1 METRNQLFSA
11 ASKAGLIIGAAGIIL
26 FILMYVSGFKPVGF
40 MLPIFILLIGI
51 ALNVLILV
59 MMLKKYCESQ
69 DGLISF
75 VNAFLFGLTALVVSS
90 FVVAI
95 FNYLFINY
103 FDPDYMK
110 NIMMAQKDWME
121 NYLSGKA
128 SEEQIQAA
136 LDGIDQQTANSGSI
150 LQALKG
156 LGGNI
161 IFGGII
167 ALIVGAIMKKNPDI
181 FDNANSGGVI

>member
-1 METRNQLFSA
+1 METRNQLFTA
-11 ASKAGLIIGAAGIIL
+11 ASKAGLIIGAVGIIV

-40 MLPIFILLIGI
+40 MLPILILIVSVSI
-51 ALNVLILV
+51 NVLILV
-59 MMLKKYCESQ
+59 LMLKKFRESQ

-75 VNAFLFGLTALVVSS
+75 TNAFLFGFIALVLSAI
-90 FVVAI
+90 VVAV
-95 FNYLFINY
+95 FNYVFINY

-110 NIMMAQKDWME
+110 QIMQSQKDWME

-136 LDGIDQQTANSGSI
+136 LDGIDQQAANAGSI

-156 LGGNI
+156 FGGNV

-167 ALIVGAIMKKNPDI
+167 ALIVGAVMKKNPDI
-181 FDNANSGGVI
+181 FDNANTGGVI